1 MSLIAST
8 YMEVN
13 RKFQLKKIWFYSL
26 LCKLNSMLFVFF
38 FSVTDLSGL
47 NIQHAGKVWQM
58 KKIYTETSQWKA
70 ILMNSLWLIGLV
82 VVICLLSIYRANLS
96 KSRHWYRECDLS
108 LYKSVTIH
116 DSSLVTFLLL
126 DRVIWFWWKTEN
138 IFL

>member
-1 MSLIAST
+1 
-8 YMEVN
+8 
-13 RKFQLKKIWFYSL
+13 
-26 LCKLNSMLFVFF
+26 MLFGF

-47 NIQHAGKVWQM
+47 NIQHAGKVWQI

-138 IFL
+138 IVL

>member
-1 MSLIAST
+1 
-8 YMEVN
+8 
-13 RKFQLKKIWFYSL
+13 
-26 LCKLNSMLFVFF
+26 MLFVF

-138 IFL
+138 IFFIIFGYLVLLAMFSCGKMQFLEPFLKKKRNYL

>member
-1 MSLIAST
+1 
-8 YMEVN
+8 
-13 RKFQLKKIWFYSL
+13 
-26 LCKLNSMLFVFF
+26 MLFGF

-58 KKIYTETSQWKA
+58 KKKYTETSQLKA
-70 ILMNSLWLIGLV
+70 ILTSSLWLIGLV